1 MGCAGCSTGR
11 GTNSL
16 PGGCGSNGGCATG
29 GCNQLNVFNWLS
41 NMDNPSNKLGEEI
54 VEIRFKNGRKG
65 YFNNVNNVTTSIGDV
80 VAVESSPGHDIG
92 TISLIGELVKLQ
104 INKKKVNK
112 IDIKKLYRKAK
123 QTDIDKWQEAMTL
136 EKPTLTQA
144 RKYAIEL
151 GLKMKIC
158 DVEYQGDKTKA
169 TFYYTAE
176 ERVDFRELIK
186 IYASNFKVR
195 IEMRQIGARQE
206 AARLGGV
213 GACGR
218 ELCCSSW
225 LTDFR
230 TVTTSAARY
239 QQLSLNPQ
247 KLAGQCGKLKCCLN
261 FELDSYLDV
270 LKDFPDV
277 NTNLK
282 TEQGEFFHF
291 KSDIFKRILWY
302 INRKDRMQFVAVDA
316 ARVKE
321 VIQMNKKGV
330 IPEILVETIYEDVV
344 EKELDYMNVVGQ
356 DDLTRFDNKKKKKK
370 KGKSNNKKKLNN
382 TNQASFNKTGNANK
396 KSKPRKNTK
405 NKKPQISQQ
414 AENQP
419 RNKFKGGKSK
429 LRHQENKNT
438 NGDSKTEQKPSSTKH
453 E

>member
-1 MGCAGCSTGR
+1 
-11 GTNSL
+11 
-16 PGGCGSNGGCATG
+16 
-29 GCNQLNVFNWLS
+29 
-41 NMDNPSNKLGEEI
+41 MDNPSAELGEEI

-65 YFNNVNNVTTSIGDV
+65 YFSNVNNVTTSIGDV

-92 TISLIGELVKLQ
+92 TISLTGGLVKLQ
-104 INKKKVNK
+104 VNKKHVKE

-123 QTDIDKWQEAMTL
+123 QSDIDKWQEAMTL
-136 EKPTLTQA
+136 EKPTLTEA
-144 RKYAIEL
+144 RKNAIEL

-186 IYASNFKVR
+186 IYAGQFKVR
-195 IEMRQIGARQE
+195 VEMRQIGARQE
-206 AARLGGV
+206 AARIGGV

-230 TVTTSAARY
+230 SVTTSAARY

-291 KSDIFKRILWY
+291 KSDIFKRVLWY
-302 INRKDRMQFVAVDA
+302 INKKDRMQFVAVDA

-321 VIQMNKKGV
+321 VIKANKEGI
-330 IPEILVETIYEDVV
+330 IPEILVEKVFEDVV

-356 DDLTRFDNKKKKKK
+356 DDLTRFDNKKKKK
-370 KGKSNNKKKLNN
+370 GKPNNKRKQSNGPPRKDL
-382 TNQASFNKTGNANK
+382 TGSKPSGEGRPKTPRPQAKNSSFNSVKEGDRPK
-396 KSKPRKNTK
+396 KQFK
-405 NKKPQISQQ
+405 
-414 AENQP
+414 
-419 RNKFKGGKSK
+419 KGGKPQGN
-429 LRHQENKNT
+429 RNKP
-438 NGDSKTEQKPSSTKH
+438 GEKTPDNSSTPKPTDD
-453 E
+453 

>member
-11 GTNSL
+11 GANSL

-92 TISLIGELVKLQ
+92 TISLTGELVKLQ
-104 INKKKVNK
+104 VNKKKVNNV
-112 IDIKKLYRKAK
+112 DIKKLYRKAK

-144 RKYAIEL
+144 RKHAIEL

-186 IYASNFKVR
+186 KYAGNFKVR

-213 GACGR
+213 GSCGR

-291 KSDIFKRILWY
+291 KSDIFKRVLWY
-302 INRKDRMQFVAVDA
+302 INRKDRMQFVAVDSI
-316 ARVKE
+316 RVKE
-321 VIQMNKKGV
+321 VIQMNKEGV
-330 IPEILVETIYEDVV
+330 IPEILVKTVYEDVV
-344 EKELDYMNVVGQ
+344 DKELDYMNVVGQ
-356 DDLTRFDNKKKKKK
+356 DDLTRFDNKKKKR
-370 KGKSNNKKKLNN
+370 KGKPNNRKKLNN
-382 TNQASFNKTGNANK
+382 SNRTSLNKDVEDSKINPPKSQGNKKTQALKPPESRPKRPIKTGRPN
-396 KSKPRKNTK
+396 PR
-405 NKKPQISQQ
+405 
-414 AENQP
+414 P
-419 RNKFKGGKSK
+419 RGS
-429 LRHQENKNT
+429 KNT
-438 NGDSKTEQKPSSTKH
+438 NGDEKPEQKPSSPKN

>member
-11 GTNSL
+11 GANSL

-92 TISLIGELVKLQ
+92 TISLTGELVKLQ
-104 INKKKVNK
+104 VNKKKVNN

-123 QTDIDKWQEAMTL
+123 QTDVDKWQEAMIL

-144 RKYAIEL
+144 RKHAIEL

-186 IYASNFKVR
+186 KYAGTFKVR

-213 GACGR
+213 GSCGR

-291 KSDIFKRILWY
+291 KSDIFKRVLWY
-302 INRKDRMQFVAVDA
+302 INRKDRMQFVAVDSI
-316 ARVKE
+316 RVKE
-321 VIQMNKKGV
+321 VIQMNKEGV
-330 IPEILVETIYEDVV
+330 IPEILVETVYDDVV
-344 EKELDYMNVVGQ
+344 EKKLDYMNVVGQ

-370 KGKSNNKKKLNN
+370 GKPNNRKKLNKVVN
-382 TNQASFNKTGNANK
+382 TIKKHTPKPQVDNNKQGLKKSEGRPRKSIKSSRPNSRQQDNSNANRDK
-396 KSKPRKNTK
+396 ESV
-405 NKKPQISQQ
+405 
-414 AENQP
+414 
-419 RNKFKGGKSK
+419 
-429 LRHQENKNT
+429 
-438 NGDSKTEQKPSSTKH
+438 QKPSSPNN

>member
-41 NMDNPSNKLGEEI
+41 NMDNPSNKLGDEI

-80 VAVESSPGHDIG
+80 VAVESSPGHDVG
-92 TISLIGELVKLQ
+92 TISLTGELVKLQ
-104 INKKKVNK
+104 VNKKKVNN

-144 RKYAIEL
+144 RKHAIEL

-186 IYASNFKVR
+186 KYAGNFKVR

-213 GACGR
+213 GSCGR

-291 KSDIFKRILWY
+291 KSDIFKRVLWY
-302 INRKDRMQFVAVDA
+302 INRKDRMQFVAVDSI
-316 ARVKE
+316 RVKE
-321 VIQMNKKGV
+321 VIQMNKEGV
-330 IPEILVETIYEDVV
+330 IPEILVETVYEDVV
-344 EKELDYMNVVGQ
+344 DKELDYMNVVGQ

-370 KGKSNNKKKLNN
+370 GKPNNRKKLNN
-382 TNQASFNKTGNANK
+382 NRISANNDVNTSKKSTPRSQGDINKGSKTLENRPRKQFKTGRPNPRPQGNANDQGGE
-396 KSKPRKNTK
+396 KP
-405 NKKPQISQQ
+405 
-414 AENQP
+414 
-419 RNKFKGGKSK
+419 
-429 LRHQENKNT
+429 
-438 NGDSKTEQKPSSTKH
+438 DQKPSSPKN

>member
-1 MGCAGCSTGR
+1 MGCTGCSTGR

-16 PGGCGSNGGCATG
+16 PGGCGSNGGCESG
-29 GCNQLNVFNWLS
+29 GCNKLNVFDWLA
-41 NMDNPSNKLGEEI
+41 NMDNPSQKLGTEI

-65 YFNNVNNVTTSIGDV
+65 YFTNDNNVTLCVGDV

-92 TISLIGELVKLQ
+92 TISLTGELVKLQ
-104 INKKKVNK
+104 VSKKNVKEEE
-112 IDIKKLYRKAK
+112 ILKLYRKAR
-123 QTDIDKWQEAMTL
+123 QSDIDKWKESMTL
-136 EKPTLTQA
+136 EKPTMTQA
-144 RKYAIEL
+144 RKFAIEL

-186 IYASNFKVR
+186 IYATTFKVR

-206 AARLGGV
+206 AAKLGGV

-230 TVTTSAARY
+230 SVTTSAARY

-270 LKDFPDV
+270 LKDFPDTNV
-277 NTNLK
+277 NLK

-291 KSDIFKRILWY
+291 KSDIFKRLLWY
-302 INRKDRMQFVAVDA
+302 INKSERMQFVAVSA
-316 ARVKE
+316 ERVKE
-321 VIQMNKKGV
+321 VMELNKKGE
-330 IPEILVETIYEDVV
+330 IPDVLAEQVFEDVV
-344 EKELDYMNVVGQ
+344 EKELDYLNVVGQ
-356 DDLTRFDNKKKKKK
+356 DDLTRFDNKKKKPTKRRNNSKRKPNNPRAASAKSGEKSEGNNKPKPDRKPKNFKKGGNPNARKK
-370 KGKSNNKKKLNN
+370 KPNNP
-382 TNQASFNKTGNANK
+382 NQKDGAKPKAN
-396 KSKPRKNTK
+396 
-405 NKKPQISQQ
+405 
-414 AENQP
+414 EN
-419 RNKFKGGKSK
+419 
-429 LRHQENKNT
+429 
-438 NGDSKTEQKPSSTKH
+438 
-453 E
+453 

>member
-11 GTNSL
+11 GANSL

-41 NMDNPSNKLGEEI
+41 NMDNPSAKLGEEI

-65 YFNNVNNVTTSIGDV
+65 YFTNVNNVTTSIGDV

-92 TISLIGELVKLQ
+92 TISLTGELVNLQ
-104 INKKKVNK
+104 VTKKKVNN

-144 RKYAIEL
+144 RKHAIEL

-186 IYASNFKVR
+186 IYAGNFKVR

-213 GACGR
+213 GSCGR

-282 TEQGEFFHF
+282 TQQGEFFHF
-291 KSDIFKRILWY
+291 KSDIFKRVLWY

-321 VIQMNKKGV
+321 VIQMNNDGV
-330 IPEILVETIYEDVV
+330 IPEILVETVYEDVV

-356 DDLTRFDNKKKKKK
+356 DDLTRFDHKKKKK
-370 KGKSNNKKKLNN
+370 KGNPINKRKPGPTNKNNKPTPK
-382 TNQASFNKTGNANK
+382 NKNK
-396 KSKPRKNTK
+396 QSAKPTDNRPRKQF
-405 NKKPQISQQ
+405 KK
-414 AENQP
+414 
-419 RNKFKGGKSK
+419 
-429 LRHQENKNT
+429 
-438 NGDSKTEQKPSSTKH
+438 GDKPSSSANTNAIKT
-453 E
+453 EKPVAPKND

>member
-11 GTNSL
+11 GGNSL

-92 TISLIGELVKLQ
+92 TVSLTGELVKLQ
-104 INKKKVNK
+104 VNKKKVNN

-144 RKYAIEL
+144 RKHAIEL

-186 IYASNFKVR
+186 KYAGNFKVR

-213 GACGR
+213 GSCGR

-291 KSDIFKRILWY
+291 KSDIFKRVLWY
-302 INRKDRMQFVAVDA
+302 INRKDRMQFVAVDSI
-316 ARVKE
+316 RVKE
-321 VIQMNKKGV
+321 VIEMNKEGV
-330 IPEILVETIYEDVV
+330 IPEILVETVYEDVV
-344 EKELDYMNVVGQ
+344 DKELDYMNVVGQ

-370 KGKSNNKKKLNN
+370 GKPNNRKKLNN
-382 TNQASFNKTGNANK
+382 SNRPSLNKDIDAR
-396 KSKPRKNTK
+396 SKNTPRSQGD
-405 NKKPQISQQ
+405 KKPQ
-414 AENQP
+414 
-419 RNKFKGGKSK
+419 GSK
-429 LRHQENKNT
+429 LSESRPRRPIKTGRPNPRPHKKNA
-438 NGDSKTEQKPSSTKH
+438 NGDKNSEQKPSSPNN

>member
-1 MGCAGCSTGR
+1 MGCSGCSTGR

-16 PGGCGSNGGCATG
+16 PGGCGSNGGCSTG

-41 NMDNPSNKLGEEI
+41 NMDNPSAELGEEI

-65 YFNNVNNVTTSIGDV
+65 YFSNINNVTTSIGDV

-92 TISLIGELVKLQ
+92 TISLTGELVKLQ
-104 INKKKVNK
+104 INKKHIKE

-123 QTDIDKWQEAMTL
+123 QTDIDKWQQAMTL

-144 RKYAIEL
+144 RKHAIEL

-186 IYASNFKVR
+186 IYAGQFKVR
-195 IEMRQIGARQE
+195 VEMRQIGARQE

-230 TVTTSAARY
+230 SVTTSAARY

-277 NTNLK
+277 NTNIK

-291 KSDIFKRILWY
+291 KSDIFKRVLWY
-302 INRKDRMQFVAVDA
+302 INKKDRMQFVAVDA

-321 VIQMNKKGV
+321 VIKANKEGI
-330 IPEILVETIYEDVV
+330 IPEILVEQVFEDVV

-356 DDLTRFDNKKKKKK
+356 DDLTRFDNKKKKK
-370 KGKSNNKKKLNN
+370 GKPNNKRKPNN
-382 TNQASFNKTGNANK
+382 GPAKNNLSGGKPSGPGRSN
-396 KSKPRKNTK
+396 KPRIEAKKNEPNSAK
-405 NKKPQISQQ
+405 EGDRPKKQF
-414 AENQP
+414 
-419 RNKFKGGKSK
+419 KKGGKSQGN
-429 LRHQENKNT
+429 RNKPGEKKPDNS
-438 NGDSKTEQKPSSTKH
+438 SKPKPD
-453 E
+453 

>member
-1 MGCAGCSTGR
+1 
-11 GTNSL
+11 
-16 PGGCGSNGGCATG
+16 
-29 GCNQLNVFNWLS
+29 
-41 NMDNPSNKLGEEI
+41 MDNPSAELGEEI

-65 YFNNVNNVTTSIGDV
+65 YFNNINNVTTSIGDV
-80 VAVESSPGHDIG
+80 VAVESSPGHDVG
-92 TISLIGELVKLQ
+92 TISLTGELVKLQ
-104 INKKKVNK
+104 INKKHIKE

-123 QTDIDKWQEAMTL
+123 QTDIDKWQQAMTL

-144 RKYAIEL
+144 RKHAIEL

-186 IYASNFKVR
+186 IYAGQFKVR
-195 IEMRQIGARQE
+195 VEMRQIGARQE

-230 TVTTSAARY
+230 SVTTSAARY

-277 NTNLK
+277 NTNIK

-291 KSDIFKRILWY
+291 KSDIFKRVLWY
-302 INRKDRMQFVAVDA
+302 INKKDRMQFVAVDA

-321 VIQMNKKGV
+321 VIKANKEGI
-330 IPEILVETIYEDVV
+330 IPEILVEQVFEDIV

-356 DDLTRFDNKKKKKK
+356 DDLTRFDNKKKKK
-370 KGKSNNKKKLNN
+370 GKPNNKRKPNN
-382 TNQASFNKTGNANK
+382 GPAKNNLSGGKPSGTGRSN
-396 KSKPRKNTK
+396 KPRIEAKKNEPNSAK
-405 NKKPQISQQ
+405 EGDRPKKQF
-414 AENQP
+414 
-419 RNKFKGGKSK
+419 KKGGKSQGN
-429 LRHQENKNT
+429 RNKPGEKKPDNS
-438 NGDSKTEQKPSSTKH
+438 SKPKPD
-453 E
+453 

>member
-1 MGCAGCSTGR
+1 MGCTGCSTGR

-16 PGGCGSNGGCATG
+16 PGGCGSNGGCESG
-29 GCNQLNVFNWLS
+29 GCNKLNVFDWLA
-41 NMDNPSNKLGEEI
+41 NMDNPSQKLGTEI

-65 YFNNVNNVTTSIGDV
+65 YFSNDNNVTLCVGDV

-92 TISLIGELVKLQ
+92 TISLTGELVKLQ
-104 INKKKVNK
+104 VSKKNVKDEE
-112 IDIKKLYRKAK
+112 ILKLYRKAR
-123 QTDIDKWQEAMTL
+123 QTDIDKWKESMTL
-136 EKPTLTQA
+136 EKPTMTQA
-144 RKYAIEL
+144 RKFAIEL

-186 IYASNFKVR
+186 IYATTFKVR

-206 AARLGGV
+206 AAKLGGV

-230 TVTTSAARY
+230 SVTTSAARY

-270 LKDFPDV
+270 LKDFPDTNV
-277 NTNLK
+277 NLK

-291 KSDIFKRILWY
+291 KSDIFKRLLWY
-302 INRKDRMQFVAVDA
+302 INKSERMQFVAVSAD
-316 ARVKE
+316 RVKE
-321 VIQMNKKGV
+321 VMALNMKGE
-330 IPEILVETIYEDVV
+330 IPEILAEEVFEDVV
-344 EKELDYMNVVGQ
+344 EKELDYLNVVGQ
-356 DDLTRFDNKKKKKK
+356 DDLTRFDSKKKKPNKRR
-370 KGKSNNKKKLNN
+370 NNSRKPNN
-382 TNQASFNKTGNANK
+382 PKAAGAKTEEKAEGDNKPNP
-396 KSKPRKNTK
+396 SRKPKNFK
-405 NKKPQISQQ
+405 
-414 AENQP
+414 
-419 RNKFKGGKSK
+419 KGGKPNNRRK
-429 LRHQENKNT
+429 PNNPNPKEGGQAKPNEN
-438 NGDSKTEQKPSSTKH
+438 
-453 E
+453 

>member
-11 GTNSL
+11 GANSL

-92 TISLIGELVKLQ
+92 TVSLTGELVKLQ
-104 INKKKVNK
+104 VNKKRVNN

-144 RKYAIEL
+144 RKHAIEL

-186 IYASNFKVR
+186 KYAGNFKVR

-213 GACGR
+213 GSCGR

-291 KSDIFKRILWY
+291 KSDIFKRVLWY
-302 INRKDRMQFVAVDA
+302 INRKDRMQFVAVDSI
-316 ARVKE
+316 RVKE
-321 VIQMNKKGV
+321 VIEMNKEGV
-330 IPEILVETIYEDVV
+330 IPEILVETVYEDVV
-344 EKELDYMNVVGQ
+344 DKELDYMNVVGQ

-370 KGKSNNKKKLNN
+370 GKPNNRKKLNN
-382 TNQASFNKTGNANK
+382 SNRPSLNKDIDASNKNIPRSQVDKKLQGSKPSESRPRRPIKTGRPNPRPQGNRNANGD
-396 KSKPRKNTK
+396 KN
-405 NKKPQISQQ
+405 P
-414 AENQP
+414 
-419 RNKFKGGKSK
+419 
-429 LRHQENKNT
+429 
-438 NGDSKTEQKPSSTKH
+438 EQKPSSPNN

>member
-11 GTNSL
+11 GANSL

-41 NMDNPSNKLGEEI
+41 NMDNPSAKLGEEI

-92 TISLIGELVKLQ
+92 TISLTGELVKLQ
-104 INKKKVNK
+104 VSKKKVNN

-144 RKYAIEL
+144 RKHAIEL

-186 IYASNFKVR
+186 IYAGNFKVR

-206 AARLGGV
+206 AARIGGV
-213 GACGR
+213 GSCGR

-277 NTNLK
+277 STNLK

-291 KSDIFKRILWY
+291 KSDIFKRVLWY
-302 INRKDRMQFVAVDA
+302 INRKDRMQFVAVEA

-321 VIQMNKKGV
+321 VIQMNKDGV
-330 IPEILVETIYEDVV
+330 IPEILVETVYEDVV

-356 DDLTRFDNKKKKKK
+356 DDLTRFDHKKKKK
-370 KGKSNNKKKLNN
+370 KGKPNNRKKPNNPNNK
-382 TNQASFNKTGNANK
+382 QASSNKDGDATGN
-396 KSKPRKNTK
+396 SKPNPQNK
-405 NKKPQISQQ
+405 NKQD
-414 AENQP
+414 A
-419 RNKFKGGKSK
+419 
-429 LRHQENKNT
+429 
-438 NGDSKTEQKPSSTKH
+438 KPSSDNRPRKQLKKRKPNPRPQGNKNS
-453 E
+453 EGDKKPDEKPSSPKNE